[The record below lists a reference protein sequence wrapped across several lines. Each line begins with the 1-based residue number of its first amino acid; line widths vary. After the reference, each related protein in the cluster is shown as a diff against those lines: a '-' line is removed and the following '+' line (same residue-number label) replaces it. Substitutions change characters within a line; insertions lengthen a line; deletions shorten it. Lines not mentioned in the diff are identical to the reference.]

1 MLDVVTSKNPFQKR
15 KLLQV
20 FTSLFYDSRHVKR
33 GTRFLYN
40 DFFFFVCV
48 KVVVYVLVHIC
59 EYLCNFFPSVCPY
72 VQDAVIF
79 SSQNYPRDVPLI
91 CGYGMSM

>member
-1 MLDVVTSKNPFQKR
+1 MTVAMLKEALGSCIMI
-15 KLLQV
+15 
-20 FTSLFYDSRHVKR
+20 
-33 GTRFLYN
+33 
-40 DFFFFVCV
+40 FFFVCV

>member
-1 MLDVVTSKNPFQKR
+1 MTVAMLKEALGSCIMI
-15 KLLQV
+15 
-20 FTSLFYDSRHVKR
+20 
-33 GTRFLYN
+33 
-40 DFFFFVCV
+40 FFFFVCV

-59 EYLCNFFPSVCPY
+59 EYLCNFFPSVCPF

-79 SSQNYPRDVPLI
+79 LVVKSENYPRDVPLI